1 MGIEGEMLRP
11 MNADHSS
18 ICKFKDADDPLYDSV
33 LSVLKEMIGDAG
45 RFLESRSTFLFVDS
59 TTSISLQCNTIFM
72 RSCLVSS

>member
-33 LSVLKEMIGDAG
+33 LSVLKEIIGDAG
-45 RFLESRSTFLFVDS
+45 RFLESRST
-59 TTSISLQCNTIFM
+59 
-72 RSCLVSS
+72 